1 MYGGRVDLTRLDQ
14 VLDLGDRDPACGCA
28 LRVEVGRGVA
38 VHQVA
43 VPVPLPGMHQCEVG
57 PDPPLEDIG
66 DTIELPS
73 LLGRRHHRHPARGV
87 VAPRQPAVGDLG
99 TDPCRCIEGRYAH
112 PSGPQPLGQR
122 ALRGQF
128 HLELAREELAGELL
142 VLPHVGGDCPAN
154 SLVLQQ

>member
-1 MYGGRVDLTRLDQ
+1 MNHPVHKHARGVYGGRVDLTRLDQ

-73 LLGRRHHRHPARGV
+73 LLGRRHHRHPPEA
-87 VAPRQPAVGDLG
+87 
-99 TDPCRCIEGRYAH
+99 
-112 PSGPQPLGQR
+112 S
-122 ALRGQF
+122 
-128 HLELAREELAGELL
+128 
-142 VLPHVGGDCPAN
+142 
-154 SLVLQQ
+154 